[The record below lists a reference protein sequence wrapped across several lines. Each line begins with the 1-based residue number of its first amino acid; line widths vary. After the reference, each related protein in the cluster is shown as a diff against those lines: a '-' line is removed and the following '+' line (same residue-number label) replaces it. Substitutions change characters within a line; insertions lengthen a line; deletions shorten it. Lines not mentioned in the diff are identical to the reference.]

1 MQKICWIVLL
11 AVGALTAQPAGAG
24 ELLMPVP
31 ASDVQAV
38 NGNNAYQMGQTAAG
52 WTQPSTGNPTGIFCT
67 CSHPKCCH
75 CESAYSL
82 APGCCEARRHCFDN
96 AWDGYCERRAH
107 WDTVWCKF
115 GTGALYSC
123 TPCPTYDG
131 RGVALEAPLQSGAAA
146 CGYCQK
152 H

>member
-11 AVGALTAQPAGAG
+11 AATGLLAQRAAAAEP
-24 ELLMPVP
+24 LMPIPPSELP
-31 ASDVQAV
+31 AI
-38 NGNNAYQMGQTAAG
+38 GNNAYQMGQTAAG
-52 WTQPSTGNPTGIFCT
+52 CAQPSTEYPSGIFCT

-75 CESAYSL
+75 CASAYDL

-107 WDTVWCKF
+107 WDTVWCKV
-115 GTGALYSC
+115 GTGALYPC

-131 RGVALEAPLQSGAAA
+131 RGVAFEVQLRPAAAA
-146 CGYCQK
+146 CGCCQK

>member
-11 AVGALTAQPAGAG
+11 AANGLLVQRAAAVEP
-24 ELLMPVP
+24 LMPVP
-31 ASDVQAV
+31 ATDVQA
-38 NGNNAYQMGQTAAG
+38 NGNNAYMAGQPTIGCAQTG
-52 WTQPSTGNPTGIFCT
+52 RGCPSGIFCT
-67 CSHPKCCH
+67 CSHPRCCH

-96 AWDGYCERRAH
+96 AWDGYCEHRAH
-107 WDTVWCKF
+107 WDTVWCKV

-123 TPCPTYDG
+123 TPCPTCDG

-146 CGYCQK
+146 CGCCQK